1 MKAMQLATSGTSTSN
16 VAAANANTSPVNIE
30 VAVRVTGACTYNV
43 EYTLDDIFASTFTQG
58 AATWFNHP
66 TLAAAQTTTK
76 DCQITWPVTGIR
88 INQTAGAGSS
98 ATTVLQAGL
107 I

>member
-1 MKAMQLATSGTSTSN
+1 MRPIQLATSGISASP
-16 VAAANANTSPVNIE
+16 VAAMNLHTSPVNIE

-43 EYTLDDIFASTFTQG
+43 EYTLDNVYASGFVPG
-58 AATWFNHP
+58 SAIWFNHP
-66 TLAAAQTTTK
+66 TLAAGQTTTK

-98 ATTVLQAGL
+98 AATALQAGL

>member
-1 MKAMQLATSGTSTSN
+1 MKSISLATSGVSASS
-16 VAAANANTSPVNIE
+16 VAPTNANATPISIE

-43 EYTLDDIFASTFTQG
+43 EYTLDDVYSPTFSAG
-58 AATWFNHP
+58 SATWFNHP
-66 TLAAAQTTTK
+66 TLTAGQTTTK

-98 ATTVLQAGL
+98 AATILQAG

>member
-1 MKAMQLATSGTSTSN
+1 MKAISVTTSGVSASS
-16 VAAANANTSPVNIE
+16 VAATNNNTTPVNIT

-43 EYTLDDIFASTFTQG
+43 EYTLDDVYATSFTPAS
-58 AATWFNHP
+58 AVWFNHP
-66 TLAAAQTTTK
+66 TLAAGQTTTK
-76 DCQITWPVTGIR
+76 DCQINWPVTGIR

-98 ATTVLQAGL
+98 AATVLQAG